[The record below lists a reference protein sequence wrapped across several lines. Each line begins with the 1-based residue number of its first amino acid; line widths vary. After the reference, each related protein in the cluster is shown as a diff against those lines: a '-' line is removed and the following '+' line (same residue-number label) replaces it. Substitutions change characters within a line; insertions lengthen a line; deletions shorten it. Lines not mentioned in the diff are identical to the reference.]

1 MWFTLKKCDLHWK
14 IKWWF
19 TWKNGKMI
27 IYLEQIQKHDD
38 LPGKKLETHN
48 DWPGKTCNLPW
59 FTHSE
64 KWQILA
70 VWLKHHYG
78 FGGDTSQDSFC
89 FDEIDHCDLHL
100 DLDDFNLHVWLNLPI
115 SSRFLPWNRWNV
127 LPWAAKIWLRRRGAK
142 RISRISGFGGVLVP
156 SSIKN
161 CDFMGYS
168 MYLGKL

>member
-14 IKWWF
+14 VKWWF

-89 FDEIDHCDLHL
+89 FD
-100 DLDDFNLHVWLNLPI
+100 DFNLHVWLNLPI

-142 RISRISGFGGVLVP
+142 RISRISGLGGVLVP